1 VRPGPKSHRAPSSA
15 ATAQR
20 RNLSPHPPFSNRHWM
35 RLEIAVTSTKHSLG
49 PTSNRHKN
57 TVSWARHSGE
67 FTANPQIHTGR
78 ALRALERA
86 LRNAAEFGDSRI
98 HTEERHWHDEVPH
111 PFLNGAGTTSS
122 RRVAQSGDGLCALV
136 SRAFER
142 PSSSSSLPSSRAKG
156 GPFTGRRISLRR
168 RFESIPNLAAKPVG
182 TQLIISNRIARRL
195 ELPESYRKQTT
206 APLSNRHK
214 FTHTE
219 ETSASPRSPSLECG
233 IAPAALPF
241 NPASPRGSL
250 GQTSLLCR
258 LSPCTL
264 QLQRPPQVANATR
277 DHGACLTQWAPSEA
291 QSAAGATRC

>member
-1 VRPGPKSHRAPSSA
+1 MTQFRSNTSGSQFWLRNVAHNSMLCARTSSHLASVTAGQRSA
-15 ATAQR
+15 LTRQPLT
-20 RNLSPHPPFSNRHWM
+20 LSQFTKQTFSNR
-35 RLEIAVTSTKHSLG
+35 S
-49 PTSNRHKN
+49 
-57 TVSWARHSGE
+57 
-67 FTANPQIHTGR
+67 
-78 ALRALERA
+78 
-86 LRNAAEFGDSRI
+86 
-98 HTEERHWHDEVPH
+98 
-111 PFLNGAGTTSS
+111 
-122 RRVAQSGDGLCALV
+122 
-136 SRAFER
+136 
-142 PSSSSSLPSSRAKG
+142 
-156 GPFTGRRISLRR
+156 
-168 RFESIPNLAAKPVG
+168 
-182 TQLIISNRIARRL
+182 ARRL

-219 ETSASPRSPSLECG
+219 ETSATPRSPSLECG

-291 QSAAGATRC
+291 QSAAGATQC